1 MSRKQGQH
9 SGQET
14 RYGVNSCA
22 GKRSFAVSDGV
33 GNARKWQP
41 TGDVPVLRA
50 DDLEPLRRPA
60 TAPRGARNGMPE
72 PVRYVWRR
80 KERARAAAVARRIAV
95 LRSRF
100 TVPEEED
107 DVS

>member
-1 MSRKQGQH
+1 MM
-9 SGQET
+9 
-14 RYGVNSCA
+14 A
-22 GKRSFAVSDGV
+22 DGV

-80 KERARAAAVARRIAV
+80 KERAREAAVARRIAV

>member
-1 MSRKQGQH
+1 M
-9 SGQET
+9 
-14 RYGVNSCA
+14 A
-22 GKRSFAVSDGV
+22 DGV